1 MEGDTGD
8 SCASIRKLCPQG
20 VSQLTSTIP
29 DAPVPEK
36 KSDMFLL
43 LEMIFTFSLWTDQT
57 SSTSCSS
64 PLHSIPR
71 CKSVNPKHHL
81 ILRFV
86 LPIYLPIFSQEKCN
100 RYAFIVA
107 GKDLSIESCL
117 FLDLQG

>member
-1 MEGDTGD
+1 MDVDDVVGGMG
-8 SCASIRKLCPQG
+8 SLCRPPAF
-20 VSQLTSTIP
+20 LDHPETSGT
-29 DAPVPEK
+29 
-36 KSDMFLL
+36 
-43 LEMIFTFSLWTDQT
+43 
-57 SSTSCSS
+57 
-64 PLHSIPR
+64 
-71 CKSVNPKHHL
+71 KHGATYHR